1 MPSPAPN
8 GTQPRAILL
17 GLCFGLAA
25 SLGWGIY
32 NVGVEIGRQQGFS
45 SADLTLLR
53 YFGGAAVMLPLM
65 LVLQKSPM
73 QGLTLLRLAVL
84 TIVAGPPFAWFIT
97 TGFAMAPL
105 AHAVVIGPG
114 VTMLVSAAL
123 SRLVDQSPLSGVRLS
138 GMALLVAGLMF
149 IAADRSA
156 APLPGA
162 TAASTWL
169 GDLCFVVSGTLWGI
183 FTWLMS
189 RWKLDPV
196 SATGAIAIT
205 STVIFLPVYLT
216 GTTTAVSSTALWAMQ
231 FVYQGV
237 LGGALAIVFYVL
249 AVVRLGP
256 IGAGV
261 FPALVPPLAVL
272 LAIPMTGRFPNT
284 PQTIGIIVATLGLLV
299 SLNLPGL
306 FLRWRRRGR
315 NPAKACV

>member
-1 MPSPAPN
+1 MSNPPPDATQSP
-8 GTQPRAILL
+8 TILL

-53 YFGGAAVMLPLM
+53 YLGGAAVMLPLM
-65 LVLQKSPM
+65 LMLRKSPM
-73 QGLTLLRLAVL
+73 QEMSLWRLAIL
-84 TIVAGPPFAWFIT
+84 TVVAGPPFAWFIT
-97 TGFAMAPL
+97 TGFSMAPL

-123 SRLVDQSPLSGVRLS
+123 SRFIDKSPLSGVRLT

-162 TAASTWL
+162 SAATAWL
-169 GDLCFVVSGTLWGI
+169 GDICFVISGTLWGI

-189 RWKLDPV
+189 RWKLDSV
-196 SATGAIAIT
+196 SATGAIAMT
-205 STVIFLPVYLT
+205 STVIFLPVYLL
-216 GTTTAVSSTALWAMQ
+216 GTSTTVSSGGLWAMQ

-237 LGGALAIVFYVL
+237 LGGALAIVFYVM

-256 IGAGV
+256 IGAGI
-261 FPALVPPLAVL
+261 FPALVPPIAVL
-272 LAIPMTGRFPNT
+272 LAIPMTDRYPNL
-284 PQTIGIIVATLGLLV
+284 PQMFGITVATLGLLV

-306 FLRWRRRGR
+306 FLRWRRRDR
-315 NPAKACV
+315 NPAKVSG